1 MLNIQNRCW
10 AFYIKREAGGNMK
23 KSRVICLLTAI
34 VIGAGLTGCGTD
46 SHYTVD
52 TQGKTH
58 EENTFYVTDEE
69 DKQLGFAEST
79 KDKDSGIT
87 YMGTQEV
94 NGKQYK
100 VYHAVET
107 EKNKDNNAIK
117 IGRPKFFDKTEFVMS
132 YTNSGKSDNDTE
144 WLNVYV
150 SMNNPVLF
158 TNGELSTD
166 KKSVEFKDVQ
176 DKKGK
181 GLLYV
186 YTKSAKNGVMLSSKN
201 MIAVTSEKMKQGGT
215 MNVTEKNAIVTSK
228 VSYGLTKDGT
238 ISIETPDKIQKVTVN
253 GKAVSFKGNKIK
265 ISKSGKY
272 TVKVKT
278 KYFNNKFKLVVDKDK
293 PVIATKRSGK
303 DMSVSVMDNDKDM
316 SVFVDNRAPYVDGR
330 ASLAYAEKLKGGKY
344 RMKLKVIGNGSHT
357 VKAVDSAGNVSKVT
371 FTIR

>member
-1 MLNIQNRCW
+1 
-10 AFYIKREAGGNMK
+10 MK
-23 KSRVICLLTAI
+23 KLRVISLLTAI

-107 EKNKDNNAIK
+107 EKNKDNNTIK
-117 IGRPKFFDKTEFVMS
+117 IGGPKFFDKTEFVMS
-132 YTNSGKSDNDTE
+132 YTNSGKENNAAD

-201 MIAVTSEKMKQGGT
+201 MIAVTSEKMEQGGT

-293 PVIATKRSGK
+293 PVITTKRSGK

>member
-1 MLNIQNRCW
+1 MR
-10 AFYIKREAGGNMK
+10 KT
-23 KSRVICLLTAI
+23 RVIGLLTVI
-34 VIGAGLTGCGTD
+34 VIGAGLTGCGMD

-117 IGRPKFFDKTEFVMS
+117 IGGPKFFDKTEFVMS
-132 YTNSGKSDNDTE
+132 YTNSGKENNAAD

-201 MIAVTSEKMKQGGT
+201 MIAVMSEKMKQGGT

-228 VSYGLTKDGT
+228 VSHGLTKDGT

-316 SVFVDNRAPYVDGR
+316 SVYVDNRAPYVDGR

>member
-1 MLNIQNRCW
+1 
-10 AFYIKREAGGNMK
+10 MK
-23 KSRVICLLTAI
+23 KSRVISLLTVIA
-34 VIGAGLTGCGTD
+34 IGAGLTGCGTD
-46 SHYTVD
+46 LQYTVD

-58 EENTFYVTDEE
+58 EENTIYVTDEE
-69 DKQLGFAEST
+69 DKQLGFAESA

-107 EKNKDNNAIK
+107 EKNKDKDTIK
-117 IGRPKFFDKTEFVMS
+117 IGGPKFFDKTEFVMS
-132 YTNSGKSDNDTE
+132 YTNSGKENNAAD

-201 MIAVTSEKMKQGGT
+201 MIAVTSEKMEQGGT

-228 VSYGLTKDGT
+228 VSHGLTKDGT

-316 SVFVDNRAPYVDGR
+316 RVYVDNRAPYVDGR

>member
-1 MLNIQNRCW
+1 MR
-10 AFYIKREAGGNMK
+10 KT
-23 KSRVICLLTAI
+23 RVIGLLTAI
-34 VIGAGLTGCGTD
+34 VIGASLTGCGMD
-46 SHYTVD
+46 LHYTVD

-58 EENTFYVTDEE
+58 EENTIYVTDEE
-69 DKQLGFAEST
+69 DKQLGFAESA
-79 KDKDSGIT
+79 KDKDNGIT

-107 EKNKDNNAIK
+107 EKNKDKNTIK
-117 IGRPKFFDKTEFVMS
+117 IGGPQLFDKTEFAMS
-132 YTNSGKSDNDTE
+132 YTNSDKKSNAAE
-144 WLNVYV
+144 WQNVYV
-150 SMNNPVLF
+150 SMNDPVLF
-158 TNGELSTD
+158 TNGELSTN
-166 KKSVEFKDVQ
+166 KKNVEFKDVQ
-176 DKKGK
+176 NKKGK

-201 MIAVTSEKMKQGGT
+201 MITVTSEKMKQGGT

-265 ISKSGKY
+265 ISKSGTY

-278 KYFNNKFKLVVDKDK
+278 KYFNNKFKLVVDKTR
-293 PVIATKRSGK
+293 PTITGKRSDK
-303 DMSVSVMDNDKDM
+303 KMNVSVTDNDKDM
-316 SVFVDNRAPYVDGR
+316 RVYVDGK
-330 ASLAYAEKLKGGKY
+330 ASFVTAKKLKGGKY
-344 RMKLKVIGNGSHT
+344 NMTVKVTGNGAHT
-357 VKAVDSAGNVSKVT
+357 IKAVDSAGNVHKVT